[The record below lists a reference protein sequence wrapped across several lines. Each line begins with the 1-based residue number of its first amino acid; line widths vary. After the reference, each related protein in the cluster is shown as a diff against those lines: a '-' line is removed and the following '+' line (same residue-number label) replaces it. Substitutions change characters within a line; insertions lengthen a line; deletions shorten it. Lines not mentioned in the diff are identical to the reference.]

1 MKETPEQT
9 DTVPSGC
16 PFTGFG
22 SSKYHPMNRKFMK
35 LKNYQNGQ
43 EFVDT
48 LCNQAHEDTP
58 CQPKHCGGSVMF
70 PRSPEHQDRPRGT
83 PRSQEVLL
91 QEAKEFIDGYYRSMN
106 RPPSG
111 FHQARWEQIQAEV
124 AKTGTYQLTTQELTY
139 GAKMAWRNA
148 YRCIGRIQ
156 WNKLT
161 LFDARSVTT
170 AGQMFDAICNHIKY
184 TTNKG
189 NLRSAITVFPQRTD
203 GKHDYRVWNM
213 QLVSYAGYRNEDGTI
228 TGDPANVEF
237 TEVCQKLGWK
247 SPKGRFDILPIVVS
261 AGGQDPEFFD
271 IPEDVI
277 LRIHIS
283 HPKYPWFKDMG
294 LQWYALPAVSGM
306 MFDCGGIEFCA
317 CPFSGWYMSTEVAA
331 RDLCDPQR
339 YNMLEPI
346 AKNMGLDTSN
356 YRNLWKDQA
365 LVEANLA
372 VLHSYQEA
380 NVTIVDHHT
389 AADSFMKFMEN
400 EQRLRGG
407 CPADWVWIVPPM
419 SGSVTPVFHQEMSR
433 YIVKPTYS
441 YQVQAWKTHNW
452 KKRDGSEAVR
462 KQQRKFHFKEIAGAV
477 QFASQLFG
485 EALSRRVKAT
495 ILYATETGKSETYAN
510 MLGQV
515 FSHAFN
521 AQVMCMDDYDIVD
534 LEHEGLL
541 LVVTSTFGNGDAPE
555 NGEIFFKALQNM
567 AEEYHLMMSSTN
579 TLDSV
584 PDIKKPFNPAQR
596 IVPVGQFARSQSTPK
611 GMSVTEPLSKAVQNM
626 SVPNTPDRTG
636 QNGDWQRWP
645 SVYSEAPAGS
655 LANVRFAVFALGSSA
670 YPKYCQFGKDVDS
683 LLGHLSGERIEPVAC
698 GDELN
703 GQEQS
708 FKEWA
713 ADVFKAAC
721 DAFCLE
727 SDSVMAR
734 ATERLNSDK
743 AASPDAVR
751 LMQTHTADDLVP
763 GLGRCH
769 GRQLISCTAK
779 HARMVHEKDTG
790 RSTINVSVTSGGN
803 PSKLKFKPGDHLA
816 VFPRNRQEIVNAI
829 RRRLIRCPEG
839 PVELQVMRKV
849 TTPLGVD
856 KRWEAHQRLPRTTV
870 TDMLTWYMDVTTP
883 PTPNMLRMMAAMATD
898 ENEQTKLKLLATNG
912 EAYEEWKFTN
922 WPNLAETLA
931 EFPSIEADGPFI
943 LCNLPLM
950 QARAYSISS
959 APDYRPDEV
968 QLTVAVV
975 QYHTRGGQ
983 GPLHYGVCSN
993 YLNEI
998 EEGDRI
1004 ICYFRNAPSFHMP
1017 ENKSDPIMMIGPGTG
1032 VAPFRSF
1039 WEQRHHEKRRAPEGT
1054 KFGPMTLFFG
1064 GRSRAM
1070 DLYAEE
1076 KKDMMQDGVLTKCHL
1091 ALSRQPGV
1099 PKTYVQ
1105 DQLMEQH
1112 EDVLECLTNP
1122 NGHIYVCGDCTMAH
1136 DVYLTLEKMLY
1147 TKAGMEPEQAKLY
1160 MEKMRDSNHY
1170 HEDIFGITLRT
1181 AEVTDKTRALIS
1193 KKASMDKDTGA
1204 DRLPKYRRDSIG
1216 VL

>member
-1 MKETPEQT
+1 MKETPGQ
-9 DTVPSGC
+9 DGMASGC
-16 PFTGFG
+16 PFIG
-22 SSKYHPMNRKFMK
+22 SKYHPMNRRFMK
-35 LKNYQNGQ
+35 LKNYENGQ
-43 EFVDT
+43 EYVDT
-48 LCNQAHEDTP
+48 LCNSALQDTP

-83 PRSQEVLL
+83 PRSRDVLL
-91 QEAKEFIDGYYRSMN
+91 TEAKEFIDGYYRSMN
-106 RPPSG
+106 RPPSEQ
-111 FHQARWEQIQAEV
+111 HQARWEQIQAEV
-124 AKTGTYQLTTQELTY
+124 ARTGTYQLTTQELTY

-161 LFDARSVTT
+161 LFDARYVTT

-203 GKHDYRVWNM
+203 GEHDYRVWNQ

-237 TEVCQKLGWK
+237 TEVCKKLGWK
-247 SPKGRFDILPIVVS
+247 SKGTRFDILPMVLS
-261 AGGQDPEFFD
+261 ANAQDPEYFD
-271 IPEDVI
+271 IPPELIMRVE
-277 LRIHIS
+277 IS
-283 HPKYPWFKDMG
+283 HPKYPWFKELG
-294 LQWYALPAVSGM
+294 LQWYVLPAVSGM
-306 MFDCGGIEFCA
+306 MFDCGGIEFTA

-339 YNMLEPI
+339 YNMLETI
-346 AKNMGLDTSN
+346 AKHMGLDTSN

-365 LVEANLA
+365 LVEINLA
-372 VLHSYQEA
+372 VLHSFQEA

-419 SGSVTPVFHQEMSR
+419 SGSATPVFHQEMSR

-441 YQVQAWKTHNW
+441 YQIAAWKTHAW
-452 KKRDGSEAVR
+452 KKRDANGGVR

-485 EALSRRVKAT
+485 EALSRRIKAT

-521 AQVMCMDDYDIVD
+521 AQVICMDDYDIVD

-541 LVVTSTFGNGDAPE
+541 IVVTSTFGNGDPPE
-555 NGEIFFKALQNM
+555 NGEGFYKALQNM
-567 AEEYHLMMSSTN
+567 AEQYHLMMSSTN
-579 TLDSV
+579 TLDSI
-584 PDIKKPFNPAQR
+584 PDIKKSFNVAKR
-596 IVPVGQFARSQSTPK
+596 IVPVGQFTRSQSAPK
-611 GMSVTEPLSKAVQNM
+611 NINSPAPRSHAAQNM
-626 SVPNTPDRTG
+626 SVPNTPEQG
-636 QNGDWQRWP
+636 GDGTDWCHWP
-645 SVYSEAPAGS
+645 SVCSEAPAGS
-655 LANVRFAVFALGSSA
+655 LANVRFAVFGLGSSA
-670 YPKYCQFGKDVDS
+670 YPNYCQFGKNVDS
-683 LLGHLSGERIEPVAC
+683 LLGLLSGERIVPVAC

-713 ADVFKAAC
+713 ADVFKASC
-721 DAFCLE
+721 DAFCLD

-751 LMQTHTADDLVP
+751 LVESRLADDLIP
-763 GLGRCH
+763 GLTRCH
-769 GRQLISCTAK
+769 GRAVISCTAK
-779 HARMVHEKDTG
+779 HVLALHEKDTG
-790 RSTINVSVTSGGN
+790 RSTINVALTSGGN
-803 PSKLKFKPGDHLA
+803 PTKLKFVPGDHLA
-816 VFPRNRQEIVNAI
+816 VHPKNRAEIVDAI
-829 RRRLIRCPEG
+829 MKRLVRCPEG
-839 PVELQVMRKV
+839 PVELQIIRKV

-856 KRWEAHQRLPRTTV
+856 KRWESHQRLPRTTV
-870 TDMLTWYMDVTTP
+870 ENMLTWYMDITTP
-883 PTPNMLRMMAAMATD
+883 ATPNMLRMLALMATD
-898 ENEQTKLKLLATNG
+898 TKERAQLKLLATDAA
-912 EAYEEWKFTN
+912 AYETWKHAN

-931 EFPSIEADGPFI
+931 EFPSIAADAPFI

-959 APDYRPDEV
+959 SPDHRKDEV

-975 QYHTRGGQ
+975 QYRTRGGT

-993 YLNEI
+993 YLNDI
-998 EEGDRI
+998 KQGDKI
-1004 ICYFRNAPSFHMP
+1004 VCYFRNAPSFHLP
-1017 ENKSDPIMMIGPGTG
+1017 ETKSDSIVMIGPGTG

-1039 WEQRHHEKRRAPEGT
+1039 WEHRLFEKQRAAAGT
-1054 KFGPMTLFFG
+1054 KFGTMTLFFG
-1064 GRSRAM
+1064 CRSQKM
-1070 DLYAEE
+1070 DLYSAE
-1076 KKDMMQDGVLTKCHL
+1076 KAAMMKEGVMTKCHM
-1091 ALSRQPGV
+1091 ALSREPGV

-1105 DQLMEQH
+1105 DQLMEQS
-1112 EDVLECLTNP
+1112 DDILECLTS
-1122 NGHIYVCGDCTMAH
+1122 GHGHVYVCGDCTMAE
-1136 DVYLTLEKMLY
+1136 DVFLTLQKILVRR
-1147 TKAGMEPEQAKLY
+1147 AGLNAEEARQH
-1160 MEKMRDSNHY
+1160 MEKMQELGRF

-1181 AEVTDKTRALIS
+1181 AEVTDKTRALLV
-1193 KKASMDKDTGA
+1193 KKASMDKDSGA
-1204 DRLPKYRRDSIG
+1204 DRLPKWRRDSVG